1 MRDWFFFL
9 PFLLEKLSSPSS
21 TFWRVCFDWLRSC
34 LCVFH
39 FSALSGR
46 RHGWGCPL
54 SFPLPITGLQS
65 HGPSCPLL
73 QPGDLRT
80 PSSETPADSSTAQ
93 GTALLSLTRW
103 GHLGLMQEPNRTGKY
118 MCLGL
123 RTAKGAREMGRITVS
138 RTSLQGFLNSSVLT
152 VEGVPQLAWHEQLK
166 KQGSLVGTQGSV
178 GSISYWLYCY
188 SVDNVA
194 LLLTPEVSQGL

>member
-1 MRDWFFFL
+1 MVSIFQ
-9 PFLLEKLSSPSS
+9 PSLEGEMGGDARSLSHSRLQGCRATVPPAPCSS
-21 TFWRVCFDWLRSC
+21 QGICEHPV
-34 LCVFH
+34 
-39 FSALSGR
+39 
-46 RHGWGCPL
+46 
-54 SFPLPITGLQS
+54 Q
-65 HGPSCPLL
+65 
-73 QPGDLRT
+73 
-80 PSSETPADSSTAQ
+80 TPADSSTTQ

-123 RTAKGAREMGRITVS
+123 RTAKGACEMGRITVS
-138 RTSLQGFLNSSVLT
+138 RTSLQGFLNSSVLM
-152 VEGVPQLAWHEQLK
+152 VEGVPQLAWHEHLK